1 MKKDKLDTPHTSIKH
16 WDLYTT
22 PHDAMTT
29 EFEWAISRF
38 QQAFER
44 WVLQVAN
51 SCGLGDLNFSEV
63 VILHVV
69 LMQDRP
75 KTAAMIARQLNRD
88 DIPNLQYGLRK
99 LVKLN
104 LLKRSN
110 ASGKNQVYE
119 ATSKGRKLAEK
130 YAEIRHTFLTEE
142 TKFIE
147 GVDERMNDA
156 VRLISM
162 LTGQYDEAMRKA
174 ATYSI
179 SSEE

>member
-1 MKKDKLDTPHTSIKH
+1 MKREKKAGPRGAH

-22 PHDAMTT
+22 QHDAVTT
-29 EFEWAISRF
+29 EFEWAVSRF

-51 SCGLGDLNFSEV
+51 SCGLGDLSFSEV

-99 LVKLN
+99 LVKMN
-104 LLKRSN
+104 LLKRTN
-110 ASGKNQVYE
+110 AAGKNQVYS
-119 ATSKGRKLAEK
+119 ATTRGRKLVEK

-142 TKFIE
+142 TKYIE

-156 VRLISM
+156 IRLITM

-174 ATYSI
+174 ATYNI
-179 SSEE
+179 SPEQ

>member
-1 MKKDKLDTPHTSIKH
+1 MKKEKLNDPHTSIKH

-22 PHDAMTT
+22 PHDAVTT

-99 LVKLN
+99 LVKIN
-104 LLKRSN
+104 LLKRTS
-110 ASGKNQVYE
+110 ASGKNQVYG

-130 YAEIRHTFLTEE
+130 YAEVRHTFLTEE
-142 TKFIE
+142 TKYIE